1 MIDAASLLEALWRR
15 RFLYF
20 QVGYILACSH
30 NSVISFRFLSLLW
43 PLIQTN
49 TSSKEGGGSRLAFK
63 QKKDQ
68 ISEKNEQLKKRW
80 SLSSGALLHRRHS
93 WGACRPQ
100 ERNRSQVGSM
110 FHTIIQERKEC
121 FVMEPEDQT
130 TLCQCTRWRGS
141 FSWDQISEAEK
152 VFLGSLELHLQFS
165 TNTSHQ
171 PQKIK

>member
-15 RFLYF
+15 WFLYF
-20 QVGYILACSH
+20 QVGYIVACSH

-43 PLIQTN
+43 SLIQTN

-121 FVMEPEDQT
+121 FVMEPEYQT
-130 TLCQCTRWRGS
+130 THLVETKFQKLRRYSLDLWSCIS
-141 FSWDQISEAEK
+141 NFPQIQ
-152 VFLGSLELHLQFS
+152 VISLRR
-165 TNTSHQ
+165 
-171 PQKIK
+171 